1 MKFSAAFIG
10 LVASATYAAAA
21 SVTFVTLDDK
31 ERTIIFTPDPG
42 YKGPESVTVS
52 KAKDVTVTFPDKY
65 IGNFYAV
72 QKGAENKPG
81 MLGEVTFG
89 GYGGKTYFDVSAIVQ
104 PNDKDNV
111 KQMWPKS
118 AATPMSG
125 CETFPCNNC
134 YWLSDDVQTKVTEE
148 VHLITTLGNGASP
161 YKAPSN

>member
-1 MKFSAAFIG
+1 MKFATALVG

-42 YKGPESVTVS
+42 YEGPESVTVS
-52 KAKDVTVTFPDKY
+52 SAKEVTVDFPDKY

-72 QKGAENKPG
+72 QKGKADQPG

-89 GYGGKTYFDVSAIVQ
+89 GWNGKTYFDVSAIVD

-125 CETFPCNNC
+125 CETFPCDNC
-134 YWLSDDVQTKVTEE
+134 YWLPDDLQTKVTDE
-148 VHLITTLGNGASP
+148 VDLITTLGDGASP
-161 YKAPSN
+161 YKAQSN

>member
-1 MKFSAAFIG
+1 MKFAAAFIG

-42 YKGPESVTVS
+42 FEGPESVTVS
-52 KAKDVTVTFPDKY
+52 SAKEVTVDFPDKY

-72 QKGAENKPG
+72 QKGQENKPG

-89 GYGGKTYFDVSAIVQ
+89 GWLGKTYFDVSAIVD
-104 PNDKDNV
+104 PNDKHNV
-111 KQMWPKS
+111 KQMWPKA

-125 CETFPCNNC
+125 CESFPCDNC
-134 YWLSDDVQTKVTEE
+134 YWLPNDVQTKVTDE
-148 VHLITTLGNGASP
+148 VDLITTLGEGASP
-161 YKAPSN
+161 YKAKSN